1 MTIKEIL
8 GINNAKLIFGSEL
21 TTLENFSKDT
31 RTIKEND
38 TYVGLVGETFN
49 GNLFFKE
56 AYLNGASIC
65 VLDEE
70 PEKLHEFLKENNKTA
85 IIVKDS
91 IKFLG
96 ELAKYKRDLF
106 KGKVIAITGSS
117 GKTSTKDMLGSILA
131 TKYNVYKTEG
141 NLNNHIGL
149 L

>member
-1 MTIKEIL
+1 MFVGIK
-8 GINNAKLIFGSEL
+8 
-21 TTLENFSKDT
+21 
-31 RTIKEND
+31 
-38 TYVGLVGETFN
+38 GEKFN

-56 AYLNGASIC
+56 AYICGASIC

-70 PEKLHEFLKENNKTA
+70 PEELHDFLKENNKTA

-131 TKYNVYKTEG
+131 TKYNVYWSSS
-141 NLNNHIGL
+141 NDS
-149 L
+149 